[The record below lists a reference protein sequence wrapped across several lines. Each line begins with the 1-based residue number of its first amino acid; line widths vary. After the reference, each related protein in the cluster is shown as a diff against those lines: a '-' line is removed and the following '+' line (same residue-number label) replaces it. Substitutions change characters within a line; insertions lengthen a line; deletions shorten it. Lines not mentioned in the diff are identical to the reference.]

1 MNHKILIKNPLIIS
15 MNSFFDVYRND
26 ILIQNDKIV
35 DIADTIDTNYDE
47 LIDATDYI
55 VAPGFIQTHIHLC
68 QTLFRNQA
76 ENLPLLEWLNKKI
89 WPYESLHTSETIA
102 VSTQL
107 GLAELIKTGTTTI
120 MDMGTVHSHDAV
132 FEELAKSGIRA
143 VSGKAMMD
151 ADDTY
156 PGLKETT
163 TQSIDESMRLFK
175 KWHNYDNG
183 RLKYAFAP
191 RFILSCTEELLKETA
206 HLSKVNQTLFHTHAS
221 ESPLEVKKIQR
232 IYGMGNIEYFNH
244 IGITN
249 ENLCLAH
256 CVWLNENE
264 KNILKE
270 DHIKV
275 IHCPTANLKLGSGI
289 APIPEYIKENITVS
303 IGADGAP
310 CNNNL
315 NIFNE
320 LRLAGLI
327 QRPHYGV
334 NTLSALD
341 LFKIA
346 TINGAKTIQQENHI
360 GSIEIGKKADLNFIH
375 SREIHSEPF
384 SDIYTKIIYSTY
396 ATDIHHVMIN
406 GKWVLKNRN
415 LITLNENNILKS
427 AKKVIKLFLN

>member
-1 MNHKILIKNPLIIS
+1 
-15 MNSFFDVYRND
+15 
-26 ILIQNDKIV
+26 
-35 DIADTIDTNYDE
+35 
-47 LIDATDYI
+47 
-55 VAPGFIQTHIHLC
+55 
-68 QTLFRNQA
+68 
-76 ENLPLLEWLNKKI
+76 
-89 WPYESLHTSETIA
+89 
-102 VSTQL
+102 
-107 GLAELIKTGTTTI
+107 
-120 MDMGTVHSHDAV
+120 
-132 FEELAKSGIRA
+132 
-143 VSGKAMMD
+143 
-151 ADDTY
+151 
-156 PGLKETT
+156 
-163 TQSIDESMRLFK
+163 
-175 KWHNYDNG
+175 
-183 RLKYAFAP
+183 
-191 RFILSCTEELLKETA
+191 
-206 HLSKVNQTLFHTHAS
+206 
-221 ESPLEVKKIQR
+221 
-232 IYGMGNIEYFNH
+232 MGNIEYFNH

-384 SDIYTKIIYSTY
+384 SDIYTKIIYSAY